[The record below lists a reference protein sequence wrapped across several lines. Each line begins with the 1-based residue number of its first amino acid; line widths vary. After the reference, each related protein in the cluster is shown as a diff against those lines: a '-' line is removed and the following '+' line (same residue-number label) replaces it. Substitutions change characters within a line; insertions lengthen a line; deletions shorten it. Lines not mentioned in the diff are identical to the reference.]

1 MNLKTWAKENGKTLA
16 EAKELTGLT
25 HWNQRVPESCDEIT
39 EVPEDTVIE
48 TESKQEWDCPVSYR
62 KLFHSIKR
70 RRSRSPYWEYRHLL
84 RK

>member
-1 MNLKTWAKENGKTLA
+1 MNLKTWAEENGYTLA

-25 HWNQRVPESCDEIT
+25 HWNQSVPESCCEIPDA
-39 EVPEDTVIE
+39 EEDVIE
-48 TESKQEWDCPVSYR
+48 MESKQEWDCPVSYR

-70 RRSRSPYWEYRHLL
+70 RRKRSPYWKYRHLL